1 MKTLQDQYKLIT
13 EGKGHKDVFLKD
25 ATRLFPQYITNYA
38 SYNEAINILK
48 QKNILNEH
56 NIGGM
61 VTIRPINQPDWFKI
75 FNENIMD
82 LNEVKE
88 EVKPTKIDNKETN
101 KDIVALQTK
110 NYDYKDKSKTDN
122 VYGTLYLNGFYAEMN
137 DPKNK
142 NKSTDEVKAIVTKN
156 LSKDRLYYVTNSQFG
171 INGIGY
177 ETEVPGLGTPKESTG
192 KYKSSGYGDLNT
204 ETKPN
209 KIKSSKTDLG
219 EKEAKTTMP
228 KKVEEM
234 PITPKSLRGIK
245 KMANWGGKEKKIKLK
260 ENQSLPPLS
269 KYKENSNKWASL
281 STIEREDLLLK
292 HIDDDP
298 REYIEMDWDSLPEY
312 VSTGISKDKQFI
324 NFKLQESKLRLMI
337 SQLISEILNE
347 DEKTIKSH
355 VQNGDKS
362 YDIIYDDDTRDT
374 IYVNQDGW
382 DELNALP
389 KQNVSE
395 KLYNIIK
402 EELDL
407 KEIEKVGKIA
417 EYEAKSRK
425 ISEEITK
432 RRKKLKALTTLEE
445 IESGSINLKT
455 VKELKNDIKKLEK
468 IKEKLDKK
476 YTPKEE
482 VIDEDTTIY
491 TSDGTERTSTSLQK
505 NTAKMAGTKGD
516 TVVYKKKGT

>member
-1 MKTLQDQYKLIT
+1 
-13 EGKGHKDVFLKD
+13 
-25 ATRLFPQYITNYA
+25 
-38 SYNEAINILK
+38 
-48 QKNILNEH
+48 
-56 NIGGM
+56 
-61 VTIRPINQPDWFKI
+61 
-75 FNENIMD
+75 
-82 LNEVKE
+82 
-88 EVKPTKIDNKETN
+88 
-101 KDIVALQTK
+101 
-110 NYDYKDKSKTDN
+110 
-122 VYGTLYLNGFYAEMN
+122 
-137 DPKNK
+137 
-142 NKSTDEVKAIVTKN
+142 
-156 LSKDRLYYVTNSQFG
+156 
-171 INGIGY
+171 
-177 ETEVPGLGTPKESTG
+177 
-192 KYKSSGYGDLNT
+192 
-204 ETKPN
+204 
-209 KIKSSKTDLG
+209 
-219 EKEAKTTMP
+219 
-228 KKVEEM
+228 
-234 PITPKSLRGIK
+234 
-245 KMANWGGKEKKIKLK
+245 
-260 ENQSLPPLS
+260 
-269 KYKENSNKWASL
+269 
-281 STIEREDLLLK
+281 
-292 HIDDDP
+292 
-298 REYIEMDWDSLPEY
+298 MDWDSLPEY

-407 KEIEKVGKIA
+407 KEIEKVGKMA